1 MSNSPESQI
10 KIREVVERFSPAELK
25 KTWGSIYSALEN
37 NQQSR
42 PFVQNYKRLGVQI
55 ESLAEETGL
64 VARRGV
70 SFIERKLGDAS
81 KYGSK
86 YLERGVGG
94 DYDPNTRQ
102 ITHYSSFDRTAD
114 LRKTLESLAYFGSV
128 VPTVSKSGEAW
139 RPRML
144 SAAHEL
150 IHDSQFHKPLTAG
163 KTQRTTKHYRPV
175 IEIQAYSGM
184 NSFFQQENYE
194 SRLLASACDV
204 EVSEVDGSKEKFES
218 LLSILHSMAQLRAIG
233 WTEEQIADLVKL
245 TTEAKSYTEAAET
258 FQRGFKQS
266 YIQEQ
271 LRRSMNKLKVNN
283 LDELKQQYYNN
294 LRIQEE
300 TVKSVTK
307 NVLEV

>member
-10 KIREVVERFSPAELK
+10 KIREFVERFSPAELK

-70 SFIERKLGDAS
+70 SFIERELGDAS

-128 VPTVSKSGEAW
+128 VFTVSKSGEAW

-150 IHDSQFHKPLTAG
+150 IHDSQFHKPLMAG
-163 KTQRTTKHYRPV
+163 KTQRTTKYYKPV
-175 IEIQAYSGM
+175 IEIQAYGGM

-204 EVSEVDGSKEKFES
+204 EVSEVDGSKEKFEP